1 MIKLIAATDANFYV
15 PAKDR
20 AIGRALEVS
29 GEFCRAEVELLADLY
44 NLRPGGLFLD
54 VGANIGV
61 MSIGLAKRIPGA
73 QIKSFEAS
81 RAIFQLLAAN
91 AVINDIKFD
100 CHNCI
105 VGQDT
110 ELAQFPIVDFAT
122 SGNFGDTSVVT
133 DGPTEAVLS
142 VRLDDVI
149 GDMQVSLIKIDV
161 EGAEGAVL
169 RGSGTI
175 LANSRPAVLFESTD
189 PHSAMAICR
198 EIFPAG
204 YKFGLF
210 FSPWLLP
217 DNPKGFIYP
226 TSAGDWNIVCVRDV
240 FELPW
245 GIEQIDPGEQLPM
258 DVSVDYLGRYTIDS
272 NPHAFAGRKKLPL
285 SEVVT

>member
-1 MIKLIAATDANFYV
+1 MIKLIFATDANFYV
-15 PAKDR
+15 PARDL

-29 GEFCRAEVELLADLY
+29 GEFCRAEVELLAELY
-44 NLRPGGLFLD
+44 NLKPGGLFLD

-61 MSIGLAKRIPGA
+61 MSIGLAKRIPTA

-91 AVINDIKFD
+91 VITNDIRFD
-100 CHNCI
+100 CHNCL
-105 VGQDT
+105 VGQAT
-110 ELAQFPIVDFAT
+110 ELAQFPVVDFAT
-122 SGNFGDTSVVT
+122 SGNFGDTSVAT

-149 GDMQVSLIKIDV
+149 GDRQISLIKIDV
-161 EGAEGAVL
+161 EGAESAVL
-169 RGSGTI
+169 RGAEAI
-175 LANSRPAVLFESTD
+175 LRKSMPAVLFESTE
-189 PHSAMAICR
+189 PHSAMEICR
-198 EIFPAG
+198 EIFPNG

-217 DNPKGFIYP
+217 NNPKGFKYP
-226 TSAGDWNIVCVRDV
+226 TSAGDWNVVCVQDI

-245 GIEQIDPGEQLPM
+245 GIEQINPREHLPV
-258 DVSVDYLGRYTIDS
+258 DVSVDYLGRFTIAS

-285 SEVVT
+285 SEGAT